1 MKQIEVKLL
10 GLNELG
16 VKELNEY
23 YKHNIT
29 KYDNWSPFK
38 YGQTLGI
45 TKKRFKQPK
54 AFYNSGLNTYVG
66 NFDCQQLVLNE
77 DGSECKYGGGNFSY
91 QIKHFNHKIYEV
103 EVIETFTEIKL

>member
-1 MKQIEVKLL
+1 MKQIEVKLS

-29 KYDNWSPFK
+29 KYNNSPFEL
-38 YGQTLGI
+38 GQKFGI

-66 NFDCQQLVLNE
+66 NYGSTQLVLNS
-77 DGSECKYGGGNFSY
+77 DGSESEYDGPYFSF
-91 QIKHFNHKIYEV
+91 QIKHFDHKIYEV